1 MLRTTAASNALID
14 KIMAGN
20 SAAFSSV
27 LTFKEISLNWR
38 NLHPFIKD
46 VLILLRLRMIKPDL
60 R

>member
-1 MLRTTAASNALID
+1 MLRTAASNALID

-38 NLHPFIKD
+38 NLHPFKD